1 MVLRAMSTFV
11 LGASDPAKFKEQ
23 FDASRLTRLLSP
35 RIDASRLTRS
45 LSPRIRIR
53 GDFFKEDFTPPQRPL
68 AAAAVRAFVCAPPV
82 GRHLQRRKVKKATR
96 MSRLFPP
103 PWPAVWIAARGAVL
117 GYAVRLGAQGTLT
130 VSPIME
136 MGTNG

>member
-23 FDASRLTRLLSP
+23 FDASRLTRLLFP

-68 AAAAVRAFVCAPPV
+68 SARRPWGVTCKGVR
-82 GRHLQRRKVKKATR
+82 
-96 MSRLFPP
+96 
-103 PWPAVWIAARGAVL
+103 
-117 GYAVRLGAQGTLT
+117 
-130 VSPIME
+130 
-136 MGTNG
+136 